1 MASTLDSEDLNILGN
16 AKDFRISFVGETLLK
31 SNSVF
36 IIISSHKN
44 QTEWQ
49 P

>member
-1 MASTLDSEDLNILGN
+1 MASILDSEDLNILGN
-16 AKDFRISFVGETLLK
+16 AKDFRRSFGGEK

-36 IIISSHKN
+36 IIYFSHKN